1 MKFSGTHIKSV
12 YFLGIG
18 GIGMSALARYFHR
31 EGVAVS
37 GYDRSESVVT
47 KALTA
52 LGVQVFH
59 TEDASRITGKDL
71 LVYTPAIPETSEEL
85 SAARASGITLMK
97 RAAVLGEL
105 SKQYQTLAVA
115 GTHGKTTT
123 STMLAH
129 FLRAGGID
137 ASAFLGGIS
146 NNLNGNFA
154 HGSSSWMVT
163 EADEYDRSF
172 LHLHPYTGI
181 LTSLDPDHLD
191 IYGSSDQMEDSYR
204 QFAAQSTSCLVHHS
218 ISTSWASAHPTY
230 GVGKGDNRAE
240 NLRTEGIGV
249 RFNFRSD
256 RHQIDDLYLPMAGE
270 HNVTNATAA
279 ITTALSC
286 GVSPE
291 LLSDAV
297 SSFRGI
303 YRRFDVK
310 YHTDQM
316 THIDDYAHHPSEI
329 EAVITTARQVFFDR
343 KVTVLFQPHL
353 YSRTRDF
360 AEGFMQ
366 SLSLADEVMVL
377 PIYPARELPIE
388 GVTAEMLVK
397 GLTTGKSSLV
407 TKGEISEKV
416 ASSLTGHDVILTLG
430 AGDID
435 KEVESVTTAVSQFV
449 SDNQQSLNN

>member
-52 LGVQVFH
+52 LGIQVFH

-85 SAARASGITLMK
+85 RAARASGIILLK

-105 SKQYQTLAVA
+105 SRKYQTLAVA

-154 HGSSSWMVT
+154 HGSSTWMVT

-172 LHLHPYTGI
+172 LHLHPHTGI

-204 QFAAQSTSCLVHHS
+204 QFAAQSTNCLVHHS

-230 GVGKGDNRAE
+230 GVEAGDFRAE
-240 NLRTEGIGV
+240 NLRTNGIGV

-291 LLSDAV
+291 LLADAV
-297 SSFRGI
+297 SSFSGI

-310 YHTDQM
+310 FHSDQM

-329 EAVITTARQVFFDR
+329 EAVIKTARQVFSGR

-360 AEGFMQ
+360 ATGFIQ
-366 SLSLADEVMVL
+366 SLSLADEVMIL

-388 GVTAEMLVK
+388 GVTAEMLVN
-397 GLTTGKSSLV
+397 GLTSEKSALV
-407 TKGEISEKV
+407 SKAEISEKV
-416 ASSLTGHDVILTLG
+416 ASSLTGNDVILTLG

-435 KEVESVTTAVSQFV
+435 KEVASVTAAVSQFV
-449 SDNQQSLNN
+449 SHNQQPSNN